1 MPRPTFTATHSSRVG
16 ADIRDNNSC
25 VTAAMSM
32 KIPCPLGTLEC
43 KAKAM
48 EIGLNFARDVRVLEM
63 IF

>member
-1 MPRPTFTATHSSRVG
+1 MPRATFTATHSFGVG
-16 ADIRDNNSC
+16 ADIRDINSC

-32 KIPCPLGTLEC
+32 KIPCPLGPLKC

-48 EIGLNFARDVRVLEM
+48 EAGVKFAWDVGVREI